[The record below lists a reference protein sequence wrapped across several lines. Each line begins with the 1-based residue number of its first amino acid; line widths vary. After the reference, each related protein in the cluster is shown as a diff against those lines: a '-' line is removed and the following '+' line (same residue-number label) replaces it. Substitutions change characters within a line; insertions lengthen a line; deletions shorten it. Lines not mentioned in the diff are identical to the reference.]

1 MEKHGDFSVSAIQ
14 TLTICVRKCQRKQ
27 GSDDPDFQYQRG
39 TKNLM
44 CVGYQKEKKCKD
56 RHPRKNFA
64 NNPWIAILG
73 ISLFQHRNN
82 IMSGLSEESL
92 LTLEEAARD
101 FGGISIP
108 LNTIRY
114 YAYQGVGGLKL
125 ETIRIN
131 RRYTSKEAIQRF
143 IAQRQNLGQLP
154 EKPKSKR
161 MTPEQIDEGL
171 RKYGIRR

>member
-1 MEKHGDFSVSAIQ
+1 
-14 TLTICVRKCQRKQ
+14 
-27 GSDDPDFQYQRG
+27 
-39 TKNLM
+39 M
-44 CVGYQKEKKCKD
+44 CVGYQKEEKCKD
-56 RHPRKNFA
+56 RHPEK
-64 NNPWIAILG
+64 ILRTNG
-73 ISLFQHRNN
+73 GRLYWALVFSKHRNN
-82 IMSGLSEESL
+82 TMSGLTDESL

-171 RKYGIRR
+171 RRYGIRK